1 MSAPI
6 RLAKKADAV
15 EGGPVVVGKDV
26 LELLSTAMYVDPLT
40 IYREYVQ
47 NAADAIDDAR
57 RAGRDAGAVDIAID
71 AAGRSVAIRDDG
83 AGIAASD
90 FRRVLTSV
98 GASAKR
104 GTDARGFRGVGR
116 LSGLAYARSLTFRSR
131 AEGEDTVSAMTW
143 NCQALRTALRDPADR
158 RELAEIIDAITT
170 TTIQRDEPGPPFF
183 EVRLDGVARQ
193 GDDRVMSAGAV
204 GDYLSQVA
212 PVPLDPSFSH
222 GGQIL
227 GSLSASV
234 ALGTLRISINDADPL
249 TRPFRDALPIE
260 GGRPLRLRDLAIVE
274 VPAVDGGLAAVGWV
288 AHHDYEGAIHPST
301 RVRGLRVRAGDIQ
314 IGEAGILADV
324 FPETRFDAWTVGEI
338 HVLDPRILP
347 NGRRDDFERNVHL
360 ANLKNHLA
368 PLGRDIANRCR
379 TSSRDRKR
387 LRDLELE
394 QASAREGIA
403 VLAQGSLGP
412 VDRERVALGIDLSL
426 MRAERLV
433 GQPDMVDGSF
443 SEARGALIE
452 LRAELDAL
460 AGEKAAPASPLD
472 LLPPAR
478 RSFYEEMF
486 ALIYENSQNRSA
498 AKSLVD
504 RILDKVTS
512 AAVKR

>member
-1 MSAPI
+1 MSASI
-6 RLAKKADAV
+6 RIAKKADAV
-15 EGGPVVVGKDV
+15 VGGPAVVGKDV

-47 NAADAIDDAR
+47 NAADAIDEAR
-57 RAGRDAGAVDIAID
+57 RAEAGAGAISIAID
-71 AAGRSVAIRDDG
+71 PAARSISIIDDG
-83 AGIAASD
+83 SGIPAGD
-90 FRRVLTSV
+90 FARVLTAV

-104 GTDARGFRGVGR
+104 GTQARGFRGVGR

-131 AEGEDTVSAMTW
+131 AVGEAEVSAMTW
-143 NCQALRTALRDPADR
+143 NCQALRTALRDPADTR
-158 RELAEIIDAITT
+158 DLAAIIDAITT
-170 TTIQRDEPGPPFF
+170 TTVTRDEPGPSFL
-183 EVRLDGVARQ
+183 EVRLEGVARQ
-193 GDDRVMSAGAV
+193 GDDRLMSSGAV

-222 GGQIL
+222 AELIGETL
-227 GSLSASV
+227 ATSV
-234 ALGTLRISINDADPL
+234 PLGTLRISINDGEPL
-249 TRPFRDALPIE
+249 TRPFRDLLPID
-260 GGRPLRLRDLAIVE
+260 GGRPLRLQETAFVE
-274 VPAVDGGLAAVGWV
+274 VPAVDGGIAAVGWV

-324 FPETRFDAWTVGEI
+324 FPESRFDAWTVGEI

-403 VLAQGSLGP
+403 VLAQGSLSATE
-412 VDRERVALGIDLSL
+412 RERVALGVDLSL
-426 MRAERLV
+426 MRAEKLV
-433 GQPDMVDGSF
+433 GEPDLV
-443 SEARGALIE
+443 ENTLAETRAALTG

-460 AGEKAAPASPLD
+460 AGDESAPGSPLD
-472 LLPPAR
+472 RLAPDR
-478 RSFYEEMF
+478 RAFYEEMF

-504 RILDKVTS
+504 RIMAKI
-512 AAVKR
+512 A